1 MSSGLALK
9 ADIAQYGLHVSK
21 DANASLF
28 DDIVGPSNKRRR
40 NIGAERLGRNKS
52 AFSLP
57 DERASNKR
65 AKRRNSLSVLDRIAS
80 AGIMMHAEAHGKPN
94 SVRQDRRWF
103 LMQCLLLRAK
113 ARLRDTTKP
122 LGQAAVGALTI
133 GILRTARYFDPIK
146 TANLFGRIARSIGP
160 MMREQKIGRAN
171 LTAAFPEKS
180 PKEIEA
186 ILAGVWDNLGRVGAE
201 FAHLDHIW
209 EHDPA
214 RSEDSRIEIDTR
226 SYELFTQLQLD
237 GKPALIFASHLANWE
252 LPALAAIAHGLDTAI
267 LYRRPNIAS
276 ADRIIQDMR
285 AVKMGTLIPA
295 GRDAPLKLA
304 EALKNGQ
311 HVGML
316 VDQYLTNGVEVTFFG
331 RKTRANPMLARLLR
345 QIECPVHGVRIIRL
359 PGYRFRGELSEE
371 VKPLRDAA
379 GQIDIQGTMQA
390 VTAVIEGWIR
400 EYPDQWLW
408 VHRRWR

>member
-1 MSSGLALK
+1 M
-9 ADIAQYGLHVSK
+9 
-21 DANASLF
+21 
-28 DDIVGPSNKRRR
+28 
-40 NIGAERLGRNKS
+40 E
-52 AFSLP
+52 
-57 DERASNKR
+57 
-65 AKRRNSLSVLDRIAS
+65 
-80 AGIMMHAEAHGKPN
+80 KPT
-94 SVRQDRRWF
+94 SVRQHRNLF
-103 LMQCLLLRAK
+103 LMQPLLLRAR
-113 ARLRDTTKP
+113 ARLRDATKP
-122 LGQAAVGALTI
+122 LVQAVVGALTI
-133 GILRTARYFDPIK
+133 GILHTARYFDPIK

-180 PKEIEA
+180 PAEIEA

-214 RSEDSRIEIDTR
+214 RPEDSRIEIDAR
-226 SYELFTQLQLD
+226 SYELFTQLRLD

-252 LPALAAIAHGLDTAI
+252 LPALAAVEHGLDAAL

-295 GRDAPLKLA
+295 GHDAPLKLA

-345 QIECPVHGVRIIRL
+345 QIECPIHGVRVIRL
-359 PGYRFRGELSEE
+359 PGQRFRGELSEE
-371 VKPLRDAA
+371 VKPVRDAA

-390 VTAVIEGWIR
+390 VTSVIEGWIR

-408 VHRRWR
+408 LHRRWR